1 MSRLRSRL
9 RERRQWVDPMSHRPH
24 LVDTTLFFSPTSGGV
39 RRYLLAK
46 HAWLGRHAHLEHTLL
61 VPGGRDEPNAP
72 GVTCFPAPR
81 IPFGG
86 GYRFP
91 WRLGAFARALERLG
105 PDLVEAGDPYQVGW
119 TAVTTARALGIP
131 AVAFCHSDLVGLAA
145 ARVGR
150 AAARTAAAWLRALY
164 GRADLVLAP
173 SRGVVERLRDAGVG
187 HAVVQPLGVDAVTFA
202 PERADP
208 ALRRSLGLSPHA
220 RLLVFAGRL
229 APEKNLG
236 ELEAMIERLGAPYH
250 LLVIGGER
258 TVRTSPRVT
267 YLGYQREPARLAA
280 WFASADALVH
290 AGRCETFGL
299 VALEA
304 LACGLPVVAYAA
316 AALPEIVDAEVGALA
331 PPTGPAAL
339 AEAVAAH
346 FARDVAPVRA
356 AARARVLRDH
366 TWERVLQLQL
376 RHYARLLHRP
386 TLLSAELALPAT

>member
-1 MSRLRSRL
+1 MSN
-9 RERRQWVDPMSHRPH
+9 RPH

-46 HAWLGRHAHLEHTLL
+46 HAWLASHAHVEHTLL
-61 VPGGRDEPNAP
+61 VPGGRDAADAA
-72 GVTCFPAPR
+72 GVSHFPAPR

-91 WRLGAFARALERLG
+91 WRLGDLARRLERLR

-119 TAVTTARALGIP
+119 TAVATARALGVP
-131 AVAFCHSDLVGLAA
+131 AVVFCHSDLVGLAA
-145 ARVGR
+145 ARLGR
-150 AAARTAAAWLRALY
+150 GAARAAAAWLRALY

-173 SRGVVERLRDAGVG
+173 SRVVVERLRDAGIAQ
-187 HAVVQPLGVDAVTFA
+187 AVVQPLGVDAVTFA

-208 ALRRSLGLSPHA
+208 ALRSTLGLPSRA

-229 APEKNLG
+229 APEKNVH
-236 ELEAMIERLGAPYH
+236 ELEAMVERLGPPYH
-250 LLVIGGER
+250 LLVIGGAR
-258 TVRTSPRVT
+258 GMRASPRIT
-267 YLGYQREPARLAA
+267 YLPYLGEPARLAA

-290 AGRCETFGL
+290 AGRSETFGL

-304 LACGLPVVAYAA
+304 LAAGLPVIAYAA
-316 AALPEIVDAEVGALA
+316 GALPEIVDAQVGALA

-346 FARDVAPVRA
+346 FERDPAPVRA
-356 AARARVLRDH
+356 AARARVLREY
-366 TWERVLQLQL
+366 TWERVLQQQL
-376 RHYARLLHRP
+376 RHHARLLNRT
-386 TLLSAELALPAT
+386 TLLSAELAIPAT